1 MAAMGSIILSWALS
15 VGIGSIITLGP
26 IPAQAQLNK
35 QDLMTESF
43 ALAHQMGKTYQM
55 QVDCVLNSD
64 ITPER
69 AMEFFINYMTNVQVQ
84 LVMNAYGK
92 GMKQVE
98 KKVCNKEE
106 LTRTLK
112 ALMESMSSYTLYKKH
127 RRP

>member
-1 MAAMGSIILSWALS
+1 MGSIIISWALS
-15 VGIGSIITLGP
+15 VGLGSITFLGP
-26 IPAQAQLNK
+26 IPAQAQLKK

-55 QVDCVLNSD
+55 QVDCVLSSD
-64 ITPER
+64 ITPQR
-69 AMEFFINYMTNVQVQ
+69 AAEFFINYMTDVQVQ

-98 KKVCNKEE
+98 TNVCNKEE

-112 ALMESMSSYTLYKKH
+112 ALMESMSNYTNLYKKH
-127 RRP
+127 MRP